1 MDELEGQVNYLKSYV
16 QRQENLLLDN
26 IRKTIDFEIK
36 ILSLNSS
43 LQEMNLKYEESQKQ
57 TEIQN
62 EMMQQA
68 ANGVESLTLQLK
80 QSQENELSLS
90 QKIEQLKE
98 QNSVCRN
105 EKYTVAQE
113 LQEAKLTIETMK
125 QGDNLDKE
133 RLKELREEYNRQ
145 TAELSELY
153 KENEELKSKSPIN
166 KKIKKETATLPDNE
180 F

>member
-26 IRKTIDFEIK
+26 IRKSIDFEIK
-36 ILSLNSS
+36 ILSLKNS
-43 LQEMNLKYEESQKQ
+43 LQEMTLKYEESQKQ
-57 TEIQN
+57 IEIQN

-68 ANGVESLTLQLK
+68 ANGVEGLTLQLK
-80 QSQENELSLS
+80 ESQANELNLN
-90 QKIEQLKE
+90 KKVEELRE

-105 EKYTVAQE
+105 EKYTVTQE
-113 LQEAKLTIETMK
+113 LQQARLEIETLK
-125 QGDNLDKE
+125 QGDSLEQE

-145 TAELSELY
+145 TAELSQLY
-153 KENEELKSKSPIN
+153 KENEDLKSKQPIN
-166 KKIKKETATLPDNE
+166 KKNKKEPAILPPDE